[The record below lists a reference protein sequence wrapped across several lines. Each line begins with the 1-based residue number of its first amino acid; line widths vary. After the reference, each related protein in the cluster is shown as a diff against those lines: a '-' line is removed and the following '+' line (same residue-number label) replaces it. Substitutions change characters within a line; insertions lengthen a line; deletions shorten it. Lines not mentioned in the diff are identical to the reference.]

1 MANLSCVGYDYNK
14 ALSYKA
20 VSGGKMKVGSLVTSK
35 YHYSMG
41 VVLSVDTHYGDG
53 WACIKWIKDTHL
65 DPFQYIYNL
74 EVICK

>member
-1 MANLSCVGYDYNK
+1 
-14 ALSYKA
+14 
-20 VSGGKMKVGSLVTSK
+20 MKVGSLVTSK

-41 VVLSVDTHYGDG
+41 VVLSIDTHYGDE

-74 EVICK
+74 EVVCK